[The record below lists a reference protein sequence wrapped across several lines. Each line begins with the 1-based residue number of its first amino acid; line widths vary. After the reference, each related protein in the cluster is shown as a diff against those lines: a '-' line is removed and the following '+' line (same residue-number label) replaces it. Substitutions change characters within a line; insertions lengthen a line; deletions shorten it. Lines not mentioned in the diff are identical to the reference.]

1 MEMKPADALPLRG
14 RRIVLRRLS
23 RDDLP
28 QFQGYRHDPKVG
40 LYQGWPPES
49 DEKAAQFLESMSR
62 AELFQP
68 GRWCQIGIADHGG
81 DGLVG
86 DIGVCVEE
94 GGKMAEIGFTLRP
107 ESQGAGVGSEAV
119 SLCIKLIFDQTGV
132 DWVVAVT
139 DSRNA
144 PSIRMLERIS
154 MRRARTVDA
163 VFRGLPC
170 VEYTYSISRTKE
182 GG

>member
-1 MEMKPADALPLRG
+1 
-14 RRIVLRRLS
+14 
-23 RDDLP
+23 
-28 QFQGYRHDPKVG
+28 
-40 LYQGWPPES
+40 
-49 DEKAAQFLESMSR
+49 MSR

-68 GRWCQIGIADHGG
+68 GRWCQIGIADLGG

-94 GGKMAEIGFTLRP
+94 GGRKAEIGFTLRA

-119 SLCIKLIFDQTGV
+119 SLCIKLLFDQTGV
-132 DWVVAVT
+132 DRVVAIT
-139 DSRNA
+139 DSRNE

-154 MRRARTVDA
+154 MRKVRTMDA

-170 VEYTYSISRTKE
+170 VEYLYSISRTNEADNKSMQTDI
-182 GG
+182 